1 MRSALAVLVL
11 AAMLRS
17 QLAARLRLALWV
29 VLCRY
34 PLAAVM
40 LVALCVW
47 GPGPARHRLVVLLR
61 SAVAPARWIAAAR

>member
-17 QLAARLRLALWV
+17 QLAARLQLALWV

-47 GPGPARHRLVVLLR
+47 RLGLARPRLVVLLR

>member
-1 MRSALAVLVL
+1 
-11 AAMLRS
+11 MLRS

-29 VLCRY
+29 VLCHY

-47 GPGPARHRLVVLLR
+47 RLGLARPRLVVLLR